1 MFVVKYRKIFY
12 TFSAALVVAS
22 LLSLC
27 VWGLNLGIDFKGGTL
42 VEIDYPAASFP
53 AGRPDQSVIAA
64 DLASLSATAPNL
76 DSSIQPSGTTGYI
89 IRLRALSQPEK
100 IAFENALGINSS
112 AAPVAASG
120 TIASSTAST
129 TVASAG
135 VQETSFES
143 IGPVLGA
150 QAARAALLSIVFV
163 IIAIVLFIAYAFRR
177 VSQPVS
183 SWKYGMVAIIDL
195 LHNIIIP
202 TGVFSVLGHF
212 LGYQVDTLFVTALL
226 VVLGFSVHD
235 TIVVFDRVRENLR
248 ISGTKKPF
256 DEIVGMSINQTFTR
270 SVNTSL
276 TTLIA
281 LFALYFVGGSATQ
294 NFSLVLIIGI
304 AAGTYASIFL
314 GSPLLVTIQKMQAK
328 KLAEKKAGKK

>member
-12 TFSAALVVAS
+12 TFSAVLVVAS

-42 VEIDYPAASFP
+42 VEIDYPASSFP
-53 AGRPDQSVIAA
+53 AGRPNQSVISGE
-64 DLASLSATAPNL
+64 LASLSATVPNL

-89 IRLRALSQPEK
+89 LRLRALSQPEK
-100 IAFENALGINSS
+100 IDLESALNINTS
-112 AAPVAASG
+112 AIPVTAS
-120 TIASSTAST
+120 TTLAST
-129 TVASAG
+129 TVAASTG

-177 VSQPVS
+177 VSLPVS

-281 LFALYFVGGSATQ
+281 LFALYFVGGAGTQ

-314 GSPLLVTIQKMQAK
+314 GSPLLVTIQKMQANK
-328 KLAEKKAGKK
+328 IAKNKAGKK

>member
-1 MFVVKYRKIFY
+1 MFIVTYRKIFY
-12 TFSAALVVAS
+12 TFSAILVIAS
-22 LLSLC
+22 IVSIS
-27 VWGLNLGIDFKGGTL
+27 VWGLNLGIYFKGGTL
-42 VEIDYPAASFP
+42 IEVTYPSANFP
-53 AGRPDQSVIAA
+53 TGRPAQSVISGE
-64 DLASLSATAPNL
+64 LSSISATAANL
-76 DSSIQPSGTTGYI
+76 DLSIQPSGANAYI
-89 IRLRALSQPEK
+89 LRLRALSQPEK
-100 IAFENALGINSS
+100 ISLESALNI
-112 AAPVAASG
+112 G
-120 TIASSTAST
+120 TSTAST
-129 TVASAG
+129 SAE

-143 IGPVLGA
+143 IGPILGA
-150 QAARAALLSIVFV
+150 QAARAAFLSIIFV
-163 IIAIVLFIAYAFRR
+163 ILAIVLFIAYAFRR
-177 VSQPVS
+177 VALPVS
-183 SWKYGMVAIIDL
+183 SWKYGVVAIIDL

-202 TGVFSVLGHF
+202 IGVFSVLGHF
-212 LGYQVDTLFVTALL
+212 YGYEVDTLFVTALL

-256 DEIVGMSINQTFTR
+256 DEIVGMSIAQTFTR

-294 NFSLVLIIGI
+294 HFSLVLIIGI

-328 KLAEKKAGKK
+328 KASKGKK

>member
-1 MFVVKYRKIFY
+1 MFVVTYRKIFY
-12 TFSAALVVAS
+12 TFSAILVIASIAALS
-22 LLSLC
+22 
-27 VWGLNLGIDFKGGTL
+27 VWHLNLGIDFKGGTL
-42 VEIDYPAASFP
+42 VEINYPEANYP
-53 AGRPDQSVIAA
+53 AGRPDQSVVSGA
-64 DLASLSATAPNL
+64 LASIASEAPNL
-76 DSSIQPSGTTGYI
+76 NSSIQPSGMTGYI
-89 IRLRALSQPEK
+89 LRLRALSQPEK
-100 IAFENALGINSS
+100 IALESALNIG
-112 AAPVAASG
+112 
-120 TIASSTAST
+120 SSTA
-129 TVASAG
+129 
-135 VQETSFES
+135 QETSFES
-143 IGPVLGA
+143 IGPILGA

-163 IIAIVLFIAYAFRR
+163 ILAIVLFIAYAFRR

-183 SWKYGMVAIIDL
+183 SWKYGMIAIVDL

-212 LGYQVDTLFVTALL
+212 YGYQVDTLFVTALL

-256 DEIVGMSINQTFTR
+256 DEIVGMSISQTFTR

-294 NFSLVLIIGI
+294 HFSLVLIIGI

-314 GSPLLVTIQKMQAK
+314 GSPLLVTIQKLQK
-328 KLAEKKAGKK
+328 KR